1 FTVGSGTTVTGRAMW
16 NDQALPSASV
26 IAVPEGNSYTDPNPA
41 ATGSVDADGYFTI
54 SFTGAGNHMIW
65 VMGPPGE
72 YWGIGRK
79 VTPSAGET
87 VDLGN
92 FYVVKKMVLLT
103 PENSS
108 TVTTMP
114 TFSWEAFP
122 GAVDYHLDVF
132 NSTGEPVLSVDVGEA
147 TEYAVETGLILGE
160 KYQWSVYAE
169 SKLGIR
175 IAHYSSFYFTVGSGT
190 TVTGRAMWNDQA
202 LPSVSVIAVPEGT
215 SRYTTNPAATGSVD
229 ADGYFTISFIG
240 TGTHMIWVMGLLD
253 EYQGIGK
260 PVEPDPGATVDLGN
274 TYVAK
279 KMTVP
284 TIEYVLLPNGV
295 DHRFEFSWEA
305 FPDAVD
311 YRVAIWN
318 TSTDP
323 STEMFQDSVGNVTKY
338 TFESSLSLD
347 TEYQFSVTAISGV
360 KEPGS
365 SAGIQFAYYSGLNF
379 AMP

>member
-1 FTVGSGTTVTGRAMW
+1 SIGFHMKISSVSTIQTILDVIFGLVFTRIRVDCSVREGEILFSMRPFLLIALIVVLTVGCSVSPSADEPAQSPAQAGNEQSTEMQSSDPSDTTSSGTTVTGRAMW

-147 TEYAVETGLILGE
+147 TEYAVETGLTLGE

-175 IAHYSSFYFTVGSGT
+175 IAHYSPFYFTVGSGT

-202 LPSVSVIAVPEGT
+202 LPSEALSNASVVVVPEGD
-215 SRYTTNPAATGSVD
+215 SYTGPNLAATGSVD
-229 ADGYFTISFIG
+229 ADGYFTIS
-240 TGTHMIWVMGLLD
+240 
-253 EYQGIGK
+253 
-260 PVEPDPGATVDLGN
+260 
-274 TYVAK
+274 
-279 KMTVP
+279 
-284 TIEYVLLPNGV
+284 
-295 DHRFEFSWEA
+295 
-305 FPDAVD
+305 
-311 YRVAIWN
+311 
-318 TSTDP
+318 
-323 STEMFQDSVGNVTKY
+323 
-338 TFESSLSLD
+338 
-347 TEYQFSVTAISGV
+347 
-360 KEPGS
+360 
-365 SAGIQFAYYSGLNF
+365 
-379 AMP
+379 